1 MVGLAVAASL
11 REQGVPPFVVVL
23 ERVDSIGSL
32 WQKRTYDRLKLDL
45 PKQFCELPRMPFP
58 ASYPEY
64 PTYSQFIEYLQ
75 AYAAAF
81 DVKPEFGS
89 TVQTAQFDETCGVHS
104 SSSSGESMEYMGGMG
119 RGRLRGDRGAR
130 RHPRTGTFTL
140 KNKNKHGRPD
150 PRARDR
156 RHG

>member
-11 REQGVPPFVVVL
+11 REQGVPPFVDL

-32 WQKRTYDRLKLDL
+32 WQKRTYDRLKLHL

-58 ASYPEY
+58 VSYPQY

-89 TVQTAQFDETCGVHS
+89 TVQTARFDETSGVHS
-104 SSSSGESMEYMGGMG
+104 SSSSGESMECMGAMA